1 MFCSAITT
9 RKTHPK
15 PVLFIFE
22 QTLHQSTYSSKAAS
36 CQAET
41 ELVNTFAFPTVTLG
55 VIANSRHL
63 YLWYVL
69 FPNTG
74 AYVRTNTATGSHFS
88 ICGPFNN
95 CTGKQWCPRRGRAA
109 SISQVLYKT
118 WPVLAAKNSAIVA
131 IMVFSSEQRSNWNLV
146 WSGTSAQN
154 ELPGTVSVLSQAWM
168 GTLRKFRQ
176 IS

>member
-1 MFCSAITT
+1 MQLGAPIFTTCIGIFKRTCVSPKLACHSYAPTMFCSAITT

-118 WPVLAAKNSAIVA
+118 
-131 IMVFSSEQRSNWNLV
+131 
-146 WSGTSAQN
+146 
-154 ELPGTVSVLSQAWM
+154 
-168 GTLRKFRQ
+168 
-176 IS
+176 